1 MKFIGHY
8 KVSCLITYLSVV
20 FGVLGIIYAS
30 SQEIEKA
37 LICLI
42 LSGIADMFDGKVARH
57 EKRSNQ
63 EKEYGVQLDS
73 LADSFNYSALPI
85 SIGLSLGL
93 NHWYHILAY
102 VMLALASVIRLAYFN
117 VYTSDNDKAIKT
129 YTGLPVTSIAFTL
142 PLLWLVKS
150 IINIPFTTTYTIA
163 IALSAFFYVL
173 NIKIPKATNKLFYII
188 MSLLGIIGIMLF
200 IIF

>member
-1 MKFIGHY
+1 MKFLGHY
-8 KVSCLITYLSVV
+8 KVSCLITYSSVV

-30 SQEIEKA
+30 NQEIEKA

-93 NHWYHILAY
+93 NSWYHILSY
-102 VMLALASVIRLAYFN
+102 IMLVLASVIRLAYFN

-150 IINIPFTTTYTIA
+150 IIKVPFTITYTIA
-163 IALSAFFYVL
+163 IALSAFFYIL

-188 MSLLGIIGIMLF
+188 MSLLGIIGIILF
-200 IIF
+200 VIF